1 MGRKSNDKANK
12 KRWLRNLMRIFK
24 HPLAYFGWTTSKWYI
39 NNGARIVPTLFLFT
53 IVSACW

>member
-1 MGRKSNDKANK
+1 
-12 KRWLRNLMRIFK
+12 MRIFK

-53 IVSACW
+53 IVSACWEWRQHTNRIL